1 MGNSQTSPQPPKSV
15 VWLLP
20 TQAPISEQCGV
31 GGWRGGGSKLAACYL
46 PRDMSSL
53 FPRPLPK
60 GAVSQVFWR
69 FEEGDSELKSVWERL
84 PGLKGF

>member
-31 GGWRGGGSKLAACYL
+31 GGWRGGGSRLAARYL

-53 FPRPLPK
+53 PVLQTLTQGCCQPNILE
-60 GAVSQVFWR
+60 V
-69 FEEGDSELKSVWERL
+69 
-84 PGLKGF
+84 

>member
-31 GGWRGGGSKLAACYL
+31 GGWREGRKQAGST
-46 PRDMSSL
+46 L
-53 FPRPLPK
+53 FAQGYEFFTCSPDPYPSILE
-60 GAVSQVFWR
+60 V
-69 FEEGDSELKSVWERL
+69 
-84 PGLKGF
+84 

>member
-31 GGWRGGGSKLAACYL
+31 GGWRGGGRRLTARYL

-53 FPRPLPK
+53 PVPQTLT
-60 GAVSQVFWR
+60 QVFWR